1 MLLSG
6 TAALGADIRG
16 TWMIEDE
23 VAVEIADCA
32 GGSLCGRIVWLKTP
46 HDAAGQLKRDLM
58 NPDAALRKHLV
69 CGLTVIEGLTPAGPA
84 KWEAGSFYDPRDGAI
99 QHRDGARVRRCS
111 GRARLSRAADLRQE
125 PDSAPGARSQEGLVL
140 IVGTGYGRHPRVGG
154 APVSYRMDAPRLNQ
168 RSNPRRLL

>member
-1 MLLSG
+1 MHRPFDTSLRSVPCIASLILMLLSG
-6 TAALGADIRG
+6 TAALGADIQG

-46 HDAAGQLKRDLM
+46 RDAAGLLKRDLM

-84 KWEAGSFYDPRDGAI
+84 IWEAGSFYDPRDGARYSI
-99 QHRDGARVRRCS
+99 AMELESADVLVARVFRGLRIL
-111 GRARLSRAADLRQE
+111 GKNQTLLRAH
-125 PDSAPGARSQEGLVL
+125 GAKK
-140 IVGTGYGRHPRVGG
+140 
-154 APVSYRMDAPRLNQ
+154 AWC
-168 RSNPRRLL
+168 